1 MPVRLQSSRNDNEDE
16 ARIEIIPL
24 IDIMFFLLASFML
37 VSLSMAHVSHIPLTV
52 PESSTA
58 TSDETTAITIAIDA
72 QGIVYLDET
81 VTTLTELGNYL
92 SNSANTTE
100 QVIIAA
106 DEETRHRDLVRV
118 LDVARA
124 AGVTDIGIETREQN

>member
-1 MPVRLQSSRNDNEDE
+1 MPVRLQSSRRDSEDE

-37 VSLSMAHVSHIPLTV
+37 VSLSMAHVSHIPLTI

-58 TSDETTAITIAIDA
+58 TSDETPAITIAIDKE
-72 QGIVYLDET
+72 GIVYLEEN
-81 VTTLTELGNYL
+81 VTTLTALGDYL
-92 SNSANTTE
+92 SNPANAAE

-124 AGVTDIGIETREQN
+124 AGVTDIGIETREQD

>member
-1 MPVRLQSSRNDNEDE
+1 MPVRLQSTHNDNDEE

-37 VSLSMAHVSHIPLTV
+37 VSLSMAHVSHIPLNIPDSATA
-52 PESSTA
+52 SS
-58 TSDETTAITIAIDA
+58 EEITAITIAIDA

-81 VTTLTELGNYL
+81 VTTLTALGDYL
-92 SNSANTTE
+92 SMPANAAQ

>member
-1 MPVRLQSSRNDNEDE
+1 MPVRLQSSRNDNDDE

-24 IDIMFFLLASFML
+24 IDIMFFLFASFML
-37 VSLSMAHVSHIPLTV
+37 VSLSMAHVSHIPLNIPDSTTA
-52 PESSTA
+52 SS
-58 TSDETTAITIAIDA
+58 EEITAITIAIDSE
-72 QGIVYLDET
+72 GIVYLDET
-81 VTTLTELGNYL
+81 VTTLTALGEYLGNP
-92 SNSANTTE
+92 ANAAE

-106 DEETRHRDLVRV
+106 DEETRHRDLVSV

>member
-1 MPVRLQSSRNDNEDE
+1 MPVRLQSSRNDNDDE

-37 VSLSMAHVSHIPLTV
+37 VSLSMAHVSHIPLNIPDSTTA
-52 PESSTA
+52 SS
-58 TSDETTAITIAIDA
+58 EEITAITIAIDSE
-72 QGIVYLDET
+72 GIVYLDET
-81 VTTLTELGNYL
+81 VTTLTALGEYLGNP
-92 SNSANTTE
+92 ANAAE

-106 DEETRHRDLVRV
+106 DEETRHRDLVSV

>member
-1 MPVRLQSSRNDNEDE
+1 MPVRLQSSRNDNDEE

-37 VSLSMAHVSHIPLTV
+37 VSLSMAHVSHIPLNIPDSTTA
-52 PESSTA
+52 SS
-58 TSDETTAITIAIDA
+58 EEITAITIAIDA
-72 QGIVYLDET
+72 QGIVYLDQS
-81 VTTLTELGNYL
+81 VVTLTALGEYLGNT
-92 SNSANTTE
+92 ANAAE

-124 AGVTDIGIETREQN
+124 AGVTDIAIETREQN